1 MRCVCTYLKPS
12 ACKPPRMPAHELR
25 NRFFGGREGNRIES
39 LLNRKINTMY
49 FRCSHIMYN
58 RHSTPKLYCIHC
70 NTIYTNDVQTY
81 RKIDSERCGGCAA
94 GLSTQFYLK
103 FGGDIFS
110 PPFSGF
116 SRPSLHLGTS
126 AMAPQHTQMT

>member
-1 MRCVCTYLKPS
+1 
-12 ACKPPRMPAHELR
+12 
-25 NRFFGGREGNRIES
+25 
-39 LLNRKINTMY
+39 MY
-49 FRCSHIMYN
+49 FRCSHLMYN
-58 RHSTPKLYCIHC
+58 RHSTPKLYYIQC
-70 NTIYTNDVQTY
+70 NAIYTNDVQTY
-81 RKIDSERCGGCAA
+81 RKIDIESAA
-94 GLSTQFYLK
+94 DGWVLQVFNLRFYLK